1 MANDFLYDFSGLKSV
16 FSNKNYSIYAVGNC
30 ISLIGLWVQ
39 RLAVGWLTWELTKSG
54 FWLGVIA
61 FADLFPVVIFGLF
74 GGVIAD
80 KYNRKLILLFGQSLS
95 FCQAILLWILT
106 SFGLIEIW
114 SLFFLALFQGLVV
127 ASIQS
132 ARLSLIPSLVQK
144 EDIGGAVAISAVIFN
159 IARFIGPG
167 IAGIII
173 ALFGI
178 ATAFAFNAVTFL
190 SLIIALLLINIR
202 PQLSELTN
210 EGNIFNSVKN
220 GIYYSFKHPAISPLL
235 LLMAFASI
243 LARPVMELLPA
254 FSDSIFYMGSNAL
267 ALLTSSAGLGA
278 LVAGLWLAQRRS
290 PTGLSLISLNSAFFA
305 GVGVLMFSVT
315 NIIWVASFSLVIVG
329 FCVASLGIS
338 TQILIQS
345 GVEDNMR
352 GRVLSIWGLL
362 LRGLPAIGALVM
374 GWSSDFVG
382 LRAPVIISIIL
393 YLFLV
398 ILLMKRRNLIASLE

>member
-54 FWLGVIA
+54 FWLGAIA

-220 GIYYSFKHPAISPLL
+220 GIYYFHSLLNHGMDHGSPQSFHKTVRR
-235 LLMAFASI
+235 I
-243 LARPVMELLPA
+243 LQSCQARIGYFLDPQLCN
-254 FSDSIFYMGSNAL
+254 F
-267 ALLTSSAGLGA
+267 
-278 LVAGLWLAQRRS
+278 
-290 PTGLSLISLNSAFFA
+290 
-305 GVGVLMFSVT
+305 
-315 NIIWVASFSLVIVG
+315 
-329 FCVASLGIS
+329 
-338 TQILIQS
+338 
-345 GVEDNMR
+345 R
-352 GRVLSIWGLL
+352 G
-362 LRGLPAIGALVM
+362 
-374 GWSSDFVG
+374 
-382 LRAPVIISIIL
+382 
-393 YLFLV
+393 
-398 ILLMKRRNLIASLE
+398 